1 MKEAKSVKLNSQQH
15 QQHEN
20 GHFSPFKFAK
30 LLDPEASWDKDQL
43 GDVLHWI
50 RQVVALFF
58 GLLWGAIPV
67 VGGIWIFIFLAISTG
82 IIYGYYAMILKI
94 DEEEF
99 GGHAALLQEGLFASM
114 TLFLLAWI
122 LVYSLAHF

>member
-1 MKEAKSVKLNSQQH
+1 MKESKSVKLNSQQH

-50 RQVVALFF
+50 RQVVALFC

-67 VGGIWIFIFLAISTG
+67 VGGIWIFIFQYLECLDIRPVF
-82 IIYGYYAMILKI
+82 LKNS
-94 DEEEF
+94 F
-99 GGHAALLQEGLFASM
+99 NKQ
-114 TLFLLAWI
+114 
-122 LVYSLAHF
+122 